1 MVTEARRWWILLLC
15 VVTAVMIVRILRGSF
30 DLGNFS
36 LGFFGGAA
44 VLRVREFVREN
55 RAEPPTGK

>member
-1 MVTEARRWWILLLC
+1 MLTEARRWWILLLC
-15 VVTAVMIVRILRGSF
+15 VVAAVMMRILRGSF

-44 VLRVREFVREN
+44 VFRLRAFLRG
-55 RAEPPTGK
+55 AQS

>member
-1 MVTEARRWWILLLC
+1 MLTEARRWWILLLC
-15 VVTAVMIVRILRGSF
+15 VVAAVMMIRILRGSF

-44 VLRVREFVREN
+44 VFRLRAFLRG
-55 RAEPPTGK
+55 AQS

>member
-1 MVTEARRWWILLLC
+1 MVDTPAL
-15 VVTAVMIVRILRGSF
+15 VVTAVMIVMILRGSF

-44 VLRVREFVREN
+44 VLRVPEFVRGN
-55 RAEPPTGK
+55 RSEPPTGK